1 MIKLF
6 PMDTCAPPAE
16 LETLAAGEVRTL
28 RLPAGASLAV
38 TDGILWLTRSGDP
51 ADHLLSAGT
60 TFSFPRGALVVVQAL
75 RNAARYKRLP

>member
-6 PMDTCAPPAE
+6 PMDTCAPPPE
-16 LETLAAGEVRTL
+16 LETLAAGEARTL

-38 TDGILWLTRSGDP
+38 TDGLLWLTRSGDS

-75 RNAARYKRLP
+75 RNEAR